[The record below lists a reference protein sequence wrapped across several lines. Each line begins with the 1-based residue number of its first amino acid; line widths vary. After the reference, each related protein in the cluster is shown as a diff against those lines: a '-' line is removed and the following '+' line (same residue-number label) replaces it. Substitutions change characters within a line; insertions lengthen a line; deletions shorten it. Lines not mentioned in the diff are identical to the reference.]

1 MKKLISSRIN
11 DSFKPKGLTIP
22 DKCQINTFIF
32 PYNEPFLERLL
43 KSEVIST
50 VIVEDENEGH
60 WLLVTLNKSQYD
72 AACLKEMGPIFRS
85 LSW

>member
-1 MKKLISSRIN
+1 MKKLISSRVN
-11 DSFKPKGLTIP
+11 ESFKPKGLTIP
-22 DKCQINTFIF
+22 DKCLINTFIF
-32 PYNEPFLERLL
+32 TYNEPFLEQLL

-50 VIVEDENEGH
+50 VIVEDESESH

-72 AACLKEMGPIFRS
+72 ALCLNKMGPIFRS